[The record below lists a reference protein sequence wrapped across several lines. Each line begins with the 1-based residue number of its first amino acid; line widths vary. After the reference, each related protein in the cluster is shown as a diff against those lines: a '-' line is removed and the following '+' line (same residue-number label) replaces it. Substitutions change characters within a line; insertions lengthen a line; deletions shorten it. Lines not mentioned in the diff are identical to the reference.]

1 MSRPLDALR
10 AELRRIENEA
20 IDAEVAASRDDEE
33 LNAEALAIVAEGEI
47 AGWEALLIAEAEW
60 DDPRPANHLRPR
72 LT

>member
-47 AGWEALLIAEAEW
+47 AGWEALQIAEAEL
-60 DDPRPANHLRPR
+60 DDPRPANLLRPR

>member
-10 AELRRIENEA
+10 AGLRRIENEA
-20 IDAEVAASRDDEE
+20 IDAEIAASRDDEE

-47 AGWEALLIAEAEW
+47 AGWEALLIAEAEL

-72 LT
+72 LR

>member
-20 IDAEVAASRDDEE
+20 IDAEIAASRDDEE

-47 AGWEALLIAEAEW
+47 AVWEALLIAEAEL

>member
-10 AELRRIENEA
+10 AGVRRIENEA
-20 IDAEVAASRDDEE
+20 IDAEIAASRDDEE

-47 AGWEALLIAEAEW
+47 AGWEALLIAEAEL
-60 DDPRPANHLRPR
+60 DDPRPPNHLRPR

>member
-20 IDAEVAASRDDEE
+20 IDAEIAASRDDQE

-47 AGWEALLIAEAEW
+47 AGWEALLIAEAEL
-60 DDPRPANHLRPR
+60 DDPRPPNHLRPR
-72 LT
+72 LR

>member
-20 IDAEVAASRDDEE
+20 IDAEIAASRDDEE

-60 DDPRPANHLRPR
+60 DDPRPANLLLPR

>member
-20 IDAEVAASRDDEE
+20 IDAEIAASRDDEE

-47 AGWEALLIAEAEW
+47 AGWEALLIAEAEL